1 MKRGVNV
8 VVGKVRILSDR
19 IENLHETDF
28 ITIEGHDCHP
38 DAIECCG
45 DCLELNGYDVIEACL
60 EDTCGG
66 IACPECGICDCEYG
80 DVCYCEGENLG

>member
-19 IENLHETDF
+19 IENLNETDF

-45 DCLELNGYDVIEACL
+45 DCLELNGYDVIE
-60 EDTCGG
+60 E
-66 IACPECGICDCEYG
+66 
-80 DVCYCEGENLG
+80 